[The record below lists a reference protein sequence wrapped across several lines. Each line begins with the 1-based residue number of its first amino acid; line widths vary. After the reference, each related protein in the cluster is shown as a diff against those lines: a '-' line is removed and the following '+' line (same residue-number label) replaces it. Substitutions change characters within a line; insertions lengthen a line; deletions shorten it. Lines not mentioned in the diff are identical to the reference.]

1 MKTIELIE
9 ILTQDNKKVSPLKS
23 PQHRFLQWA
32 LYSLLSMIMILAL
45 SIMIRGQY
53 HIPRFWE
60 SIVTLIV
67 GFLFCGFVLF
77 KRNIPGNQSTYDYL
91 FHNLILVIW
100 IIFLVLSVTFTE
112 KGLFSSISEE
122 LTHHGSSC
130 VVLLLLIA
138 TIPVILLNINLKKG
152 FVEPSLLFQFSVYAL
167 PFTFAQ
173 IGISFLC
180 PNETSIHMLT
190 WHTLALIP
198 FYSLISFLG
207 FKLIQSK
214 E

>member
-1 MKTIELIE
+1 MKTVELIE
-9 ILTQDNKKVSPLKS
+9 VLTQDNKKVSPLKS
-23 PQHRFLQWA
+23 PEYRFLIWA
-32 LYSLLSMIMILAL
+32 FFSLLSMIVILAF
-45 SIMIRGQY
+45 SILIRGQY

-60 SIVTLIV
+60 SIVTLMV
-67 GFLFCGFVLF
+67 VFLSCGIVLF
-77 KRNIPGNQSTYDYL
+77 KRNIPGNRSTYDYL
-91 FHNLILVIW
+91 IHNLIIVIW
-100 IIFLVLSVTFTE
+100 FSFLVLSVSFTE

-130 VVLLLLIA
+130 VALVLLIS
-138 TIPVILLNINLKKG
+138 TIPVILLNINLKQG
-152 FVEPSLLFQFSVYAL
+152 FIEPSILFQFSVFAL

-173 IGISFLC
+173 LGISFLC

-190 WHTLALIP
+190 WHNLVLIP

-214 E
+214 D